1 MMAWKT
7 RVAAAM
13 PRAAIVAHDLFMVW
27 LCWVGLNQFRY
38 SMEIVSLDLPFW
50 SPEVLLVLLAQ
61 GLVFWKI
68 GLYRGVWRFAS
79 LPDLLNILKASLAG
93 LLAIMLALFLYT
105 RLDLVPR
112 SVLLL
117 YPIVLTALLGM
128 PRLLYRTWKDHGL
141 ARTDKAALRVLILGA
156 GQAGETLVRDLRRA
170 GAYQPVGFLD
180 DAAKLRGSH
189 LQGLPVLGRIEDVD
203 KIAPETAAKLLV
215 IAMPSIDAAAMRRV
229 VEACERTGLPFR
241 TVPRLDDLLEGR
253 SLPGE
258 LKEVAIED
266 LLGRQPVTPDWKSI
280 RGWLGGRSVLVTG
293 AGGSIGSELCR
304 QCAKHGARQITL
316 LEIDELALITVEAE
330 MRRDFP
336 QIQCVPILGDCGDPA
351 VARHAIGTSKPDA
364 VFHAAAYKHVPVL
377 ESQLRE
383 AIRNNVLATGT
394 MVEESIQAGIGT
406 FVLISTD
413 KAVDP
418 ANVLGA
424 SKRLAE
430 MICQSMS
437 DSLTTRF
444 ITVRFGNVLDS
455 AGSVVPLFREQ
466 IRSGGPITVT
476 DEEVTRYFMTIQ
488 EACQLIMQASAIG
501 SQHAIYTLDMGEPIP
516 IRLLAEQMIR
526 LAGKQPGRDIAIVY
540 TGLRPGEKLHETLFH
555 ADERYRPTSHPKIL
569 QAEARAVSLDRVHD
583 ICAQLREA
591 SARYDVETLGTLL
604 REAVPEFVPSDLPQL
619 PRKVATV
626 VAFPARAS
634 RRT

>member
-1 MMAWKT
+1 MAWKT

>member
-1 MMAWKT
+1 
-7 RVAAAM
+7 M

-50 SPEVLLVLLAQ
+50 SLEVLLILFAQ

-93 LLAIMLALFLYT
+93 LLAIVLALFLYN

-112 SVLLL
+112 SVLVL

-141 ARTDKAALRVLILGA
+141 VRTDKAALRVLILGA

-203 KIAPETAAKLLV
+203 KIAPETAAKLIV
-215 IAMPSIDAAAMRRV
+215 IAMPSIDAVAMRRV

-293 AGGSIGSELCR
+293 AGGSIGAELCR
-304 QCAKHGARQITL
+304 QCAKHGARQIAL

-336 QIQCVPILGDCGDPA
+336 QVQCVPVLGDCGDPA
-351 VARHAIGTSKPDA
+351 VARHALEMGKPDA

-383 AIRNNVLATGT
+383 AVRNNVLATET
-394 MVEESIQAGIGT
+394 MVDESLKAGVGT

-430 MICQSMS
+430 MVCQAMS

-455 AGSVVPLFREQ
+455 AGSVVPLFRKQ
-466 IRSGGPITVT
+466 IRGGGPITVT
-476 DEEVTRYFMTIQ
+476 DEEVTRFFMTIQ
-488 EACQLIMQASAIG
+488 EACQLILQASAIG

-569 QAEARAVSLDRVHD
+569 QAEARAVSLDRIND
-583 ICAQLREA
+583 ICVQLREA
-591 SARYDVETLGTLL
+591 TARYDIEALGSLL
-604 REAVPEFVPSDLPQL
+604 REAVPEFVPSDSPQL